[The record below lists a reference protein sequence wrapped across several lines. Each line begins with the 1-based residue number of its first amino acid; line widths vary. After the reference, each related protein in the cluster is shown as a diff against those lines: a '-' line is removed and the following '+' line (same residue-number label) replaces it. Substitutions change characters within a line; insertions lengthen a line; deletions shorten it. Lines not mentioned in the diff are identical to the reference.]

1 MKKSLQRFLLLFMA
15 IVMSSSGA
23 WAEFKDFSAILNN
36 QRGTLLYESEQT
48 QGTAVTF
55 GVAVDADAKSVRV
68 AADDASA
75 VATISGTYHN
85 DHGMT
90 GLVVT
95 VPVEGSVKIIVGQCT
110 YSSSAIVVKNSDNQ
124 VVVQKT
130 PATACWKNDPSNV
143 TELYYTGE
151 ATTLTISGMGYCPYV
166 AVEKSTYVPTSY
178 AISYSLGDETAE
190 GAVPANA
197 TWTEGDTYTVP
208 ANYTLYKEGY
218 TLTGW
223 TDGTNTLKAGE
234 TYTPS
239 ADVTLTPVFTQNTK
253 NLSDRT
259 AEVTVKWDFQRQN
272 GAPTV
277 GYQNVT
283 GIWVTQA
290 TVEGETI
297 DVKLDFDTNNGGKIA
312 NANWTDWCQ
321 MNKDTKLTVPSA
333 KGAVVSM
340 EALYAITTTTIDG
353 QKDYTSDKTISATVA
368 STTETIDIVIGD
380 GSYYRYIQTVLPVVE
395 QGGGDDDTNVWEDIK
410 IDLTNAALLTT
421 EEAVQKTALSLGVAV
436 KDGAISRVETTD
448 PSCDIALSGT
458 FHSNE
463 HGWGNFSA
471 TVAVEG
477 PVRISMGT
485 CAWGGDVTV
494 KDAEG
499 NTVATF
505 NTNNGACYHN
515 DKTAN
520 IASAIYKGEA
530 TTLTISGG
538 SYTPYIAVEAVD
550 PSTLVETKTATFSL
564 GDYADCGVAPEAI
577 SADQNTEITI
587 PGNYTMYKEG
597 YTLTGWH
604 DGTSTIALGAKYT
617 LTDNVTLTPVF
628 TQNTKTL
635 ADRTEA
641 VTLKWNFRKDQGA
654 PVIAVE
660 GASNGIGVWVTQA
673 NVAGETIDVK
683 MDYDATS
690 GKINNASNTDWAQ
703 VNDGTTFT
711 IPSAK
716 GAAVSMEAYYQFKR
730 DGKTATTIDGQSD
743 YTAAKT
749 VSYTI
754 AGSAETIDIVVGSD
768 AGYLRYIQTVLPVVE
783 QGGEGGKTYTDE
795 AASVVFA
802 MNNLTSPGDYTATPA
817 DGFSTVAF
825 DYGDC
830 TLDGTTT
837 ITMTDGTDTGITAI
851 KFKPA
856 GQTTALN
863 WFVRPAAGLTF
874 TPTKVKGYINR
885 CGTDAEKGVTV
896 TAHKADGENVALGA
910 YTAWRQGKSS
920 SNKAYDEEA
929 VYYYEIELTA
939 DQQAQ
944 LAGTEGFYLT
954 ATVGVGNTKQG
965 AFGEVTISGKLN
977 GTLVAV
983 NKYTLALEAAPAE
996 GGSVSAYPASEE
1008 YIEGDV
1014 VQLTATENFGYDFV
1028 NWTNAAGEVVSTEA
1042 KFKYTVNA
1050 NETLTANF
1058 KKVNT
1063 YALDVKVEGGAN
1075 DYMVAVTPA
1084 PTVVDGKNMYEEGT
1098 KVTLTASSNP
1108 ILTFTNWSNGETAAG
1123 MAVTMTE
1130 DKAFTA
1136 SYSAKDFIVAWDF
1149 YKRGNAGR
1157 AADFAAADNDA
1168 VSLVMYNEAGESK
1181 SWLDKSQEAAGGYE
1195 GRPAAV
1201 CWVTGNAEGDVG
1213 HHYWQTC
1220 VNASAFTDIKV
1231 ITAMTYNYNA
1241 YSVQNVEYSL
1251 DGQEWT
1257 KLGSISIEG
1266 AKKWTDA
1273 TFSLPADAN
1282 NQQKVYIR
1290 WISDKTSTVSGAAS
1304 ANDGIALGATFI
1316 TGTAKLIDDGKAPE
1330 KVSTVPAD
1338 GASGASANG
1347 KIVITFDEK
1356 VKLTETAKAT
1366 LSRTAEVEYSA
1377 VTRAGSDAG
1386 EMVLPIAVSG
1396 KTVTCE
1402 YKGLEY
1408 NTGYTFKLAA
1418 GSVAD
1423 LTDNVINKDIVICFT
1438 TKVKP
1443 AVTKALYDFVVDV
1456 HGTLA
1461 EAFAAA
1467 NAKGVNNT
1475 VRYRILIPA
1484 GEYVLPAGQNDKT
1497 NKIELPDGSEVEKT
1511 FKDPT
1516 TYVSASNISFIG
1528 TGYGETRITNS
1539 CPKETVIGKYGEAN
1553 ISEGIGSSD
1562 VIDNMG
1568 TLNYF
1573 QGITIKT
1580 SMGDAR
1586 GRDIAFNDKGNKTI
1600 FKDACLWGYQDT
1612 YVSNNE
1618 GGKFYFEGGVIR
1630 GRTDYLC
1637 GKGDVFYNEV
1647 TLQQCGT
1654 GGYLAVPSIPKKY
1667 GYVFQ
1672 NCYIKKETSDVT
1684 FHLGRPWGKG
1694 TPIACFI
1701 NTKMDAD
1708 AIGNG
1713 WADMSGNWPKR
1724 FAEYNSF
1731 LTSGTQIDL
1740 SGRRT
1745 SWKDGQGVVHNNDP
1759 ILTIDDV
1766 QSMSLAN
1773 VMGQNDDWDPTALT
1787 EQASAPT
1794 NVVLVSE
1801 TKQLSWDDSNYVLGW
1816 VVFKNGKYAANLT
1829 TPSYTV
1835 DETNATWTVRAANEM
1850 GGLGEATTAT
1860 VSTAIVDVNTEAPA
1874 ADGPAYNTA
1883 GMRVNANA
1891 KGIIIRN
1898 GKKYVVK

>member
-23 WAEFKDFSAILNN
+23 WAAGTATAVLPTLPESAFNA
-36 QRGTLLYESEQT
+36 SEQT
-48 QGTAVTF
+48 DFT
-55 GVAVDADAKSVRV
+55 ADANGNVVFAPVYLFYGSGDLAKNQKWGKTS
-68 AADDASA
+68 DASA
-75 VATISGTYHN
+75 STTGTTWTAP
-85 DHGMT
+85 D
-90 GLVVT
+90 
-95 VPVEGSVKIIVGQCT
+95 GSVFKGSDAYPNYARKLNVRNTARTWAFRFTGAT
-110 YSSSAIVVKNSDNQ
+110 AVSALSAGNSSTQPLYMDVYHVADGAKGDLVKSVTNSDNA
-124 VVVQKT
+124 T
-130 PATACWKNDPSNV
+130 DPATVITVDGLDKAK
-143 TELYYTGE
+143 E
-151 ATTLTISGMGYCPYV
+151 YV
-166 AVEKSTYVPTSY
+166 VYFYAEKDNN
-178 AISYSLGDETAE
+178 ASLFEMSFATAE
-190 GAVPANA
+190 QTSG
-197 TWTEGDTYTVP
+197 
-208 ANYTLYKEGY
+208 
-218 TLTGW
+218 
-223 TDGTNTLKAGE
+223 GE
-234 TYTPS
+234 T
-239 ADVTLTPVFTQNTK
+239 
-253 NLSDRT
+253 
-259 AEVTVKWDFQRQN
+259 E
-272 GAPTV
+272 
-277 GYQNVT
+277 
-283 GIWVTQA
+283 
-290 TVEGETI
+290 
-297 DVKLDFDTNNGGKIA
+297 
-312 NANWTDWCQ
+312 
-321 MNKDTKLTVPSA
+321 
-333 KGAVVSM
+333 
-340 EALYAITTTTIDG
+340 
-353 QKDYTSDKTISATVA
+353 
-368 STTETIDIVIGD
+368 
-380 GSYYRYIQTVLPVVE
+380 
-395 QGGGDDDTNVWEDIK
+395 TNVWEDIK

-421 EEAVQKTALSLGVAV
+421 EEAVPGTALSLGVAV
-436 KDGAISRVETTD
+436 KNGAVSRVETTD
-448 PSCDIALSGT
+448 PSCDIALSGK
-458 FHSNE
+458 FHSIE

-587 PGNYTMYKEG
+587 PANYTIYKDG
-597 YTLTGWH
+597 YTLTGWN
-604 DGTSTIALGAKYT
+604 DGTNTVALGAAYT
-617 LTDNVTLTPVF
+617 LADNVTLTPVF

-690 GKINNASNTDWAQ
+690 GKINNAKNTDWAQ

-743 YTAAKT
+743 YTAANT

-783 QGGEGGKTYTDE
+783 QGGKTYTDE
-795 AASVVFA
+795 AASVVWGLSDGTT
-802 MNNLTSPGDYTATPA
+802 NVSTVNPT
-817 DGFSTVAF
+817 DGFSLTSF
-825 DYGDC
+825 DIGDA
-830 TLDGTTT
+830 T
-837 ITMTDGTDTGITAI
+837 ITGTGSSKEVTDVTFLKINPATGATDIISA
-851 KFKPA
+851 
-856 GQTTALN
+856 N
-863 WFVRPAAGLTF
+863 VRPAKGLTF
-874 TPTKVKGYINR
+874 TPKKVFAYIAR
-885 CGTDAEKGVTV
+885 GATDSENGVTV
-896 TAHKADGENVALGA
+896 SAVANGETIKLGNFTAHRYNKTQSEDKYGNN
-910 YTAWRQGKSS
+910 
-920 SNKAYDEEA
+920 SNYATQFS
-929 VYYYEIELTA
+929 IELTEE
-939 DQQAQ
+939 QQQ
-944 LAGTEGFYLT
+944 KLATTDIFSLRMTIGVASGKEGFFSNVMIDGT
-954 ATVGVGNTKQG
+954 
-965 AFGEVTISGKLN
+965 LN
-977 GTLVAV
+977 GTIEAV

-996 GGSVSAYPASEE
+996 GGSVSAYPKSEQ
-1008 YIEGDV
+1008 YTAGDE

-1050 NETLTANF
+1050 DETLTANF

-1063 YALDVKVEGGAN
+1063 YALDVTVEGGAN

-1098 KVTLTASSNP
+1098 KVKLTASSNP
-1108 ILTFTNWSNGETAAG
+1108 ILTFTNWSNGETVAE

-1136 SYSAKDFIVAWDF
+1136 SYSAKDFIAAWDF

-1168 VSLVMYNEAGESK
+1168 VSLVMYNEAGEAK

-1316 TGTAKLIDDGKAPE
+1316 TGTAKLIDDGKAPVE
-1330 KVSTVPAD
+1330 VSTVPAD
-1338 GASGASANG
+1338 GASGASAYG

-1356 VKLTETAKAT
+1356 VKLTEAAKAT

-1402 YKGLEY
+1402 YKGLDY
-1408 NTGYTFKLAA
+1408 STGYIFKLAA

-1443 AVTKALYDFVVDV
+1443 AVTKALYDFVVGDD
-1456 HGTLA
+1456 GTLA
-1461 EAFAAA
+1461 DAFAAA

-1497 NKIELPDGSEVEKT
+1497 NEIDLKEGGTVTKT

-1553 ISEGIGSSD
+1553 ISEGIGNGD

-1568 TLNYF
+1568 TSNYY

-1684 FHLGRPWGKG
+1684 FWLGRPWGSG

-1701 NTKMDAD
+1701 NTKMDAN
-1708 AIGNG
+1708 ALGNG

-1724 FAEYNSF
+1724 FAEYN
-1731 LTSGTQIDL
+1731 
-1740 SGRRT
+1740 
-1745 SWKDGQGVVHNNDP
+1745 
-1759 ILTIDDV
+1759 
-1766 QSMSLAN
+1766 
-1773 VMGQNDDWDPTALT
+1773 
-1787 EQASAPT
+1787 
-1794 NVVLVSE
+1794 
-1801 TKQLSWDDSNYVLGW
+1801 
-1816 VVFKNGKYAANLT
+1816 
-1829 TPSYTV
+1829 
-1835 DETNATWTVRAANEM
+1835 
-1850 GGLGEATTAT
+1850 
-1860 VSTAIVDVNTEAPA
+1860 
-1874 ADGPAYNTA
+1874 
-1883 GMRVNANA
+1883 
-1891 KGIIIRN
+1891 
-1898 GKKYVVK
+1898 

>member
-36 QRGTLLYESEQT
+36 QEGTLLNASEQT

-110 YSSSAIVVKNSDNQ
+110 YSSSAIVVKNSDSQ

-130 PATACWKNDPSNV
+130 PATACWKNDRNNV

-259 AEVTVKWDFQRQN
+259 SEVTVKWDFQRQN

-297 DVKLDFDTNNGGKIA
+297 DVKFDFDTNNGGKIA

-321 MNKDTKLTVPSA
+321 MNGGTKLTVPSA

-436 KDGAISRVETTD
+436 KGGAVSRVESTD

-550 PSTLVETKTATFSL
+550 PADLVESKTVTFSL
-564 GDYADCGVAPEAI
+564 GDYTDCGVVPAAI
-577 SADQNTEITI
+577 TSDEGTEITI

-597 YTLTGWH
+597 YTLTGWN

-641 VTLKWNFRKDQGA
+641 VTLKWNFRRDQGA
-654 PVIAVE
+654 PVLSYE
-660 GASNGIGVWVTQA
+660 GKAGFLVTQA
-673 NVAGETIDVK
+673 TVAGETIDVK
-683 MDYDATS
+683 MPFNTS
-690 GKINNASNTDWAQ
+690 PGKLNNTKNTDWAQ
-703 VNDGTTFT
+703 VNSGTTFT
-711 IPSAK
+711 VPSAK
-716 GAAVSMEAYYQFKR
+716 GAVVSMEAYNAI
-730 DGKTATTIDGQSD
+730 TTTTIDGQKD
-743 YTAAKT
+743 YTSGKT
-749 VSYTI
+749 ISYTI

-802 MNNLTSPGDYTATPA
+802 MNDLTSPGDYTATPA

-920 SNKAYDEEA
+920 SNKAYDKEA

-1058 KKVNT
+1058 NKVNT
-1063 YALDVKVEGGAN
+1063 YALDVTVEGGAN

-1108 ILTFTNWSNGETAAG
+1108 ILTFTNWSNGETTAE
-1123 MAVTMTE
+1123 MAVTMNE

-1136 SYSAKDFIVAWDF
+1136 TYSAKDFIAAWDF

-1157 AADFAAADNDA
+1157 AADFAAADNDV
-1168 VSLVMYNEAGESK
+1168 VSLVMYNEAGEAK

-1257 KLGSISIEG
+1257 KVGSITIEG

-1282 NQQKVYIR
+1282 NKEKVYIR

-1356 VKLTETAKAT
+1356 VKLTEAARAT
-1366 LSRTAEVEYSA
+1366 LSKTAEVEYSA

-1402 YKGLEY
+1402 YKGLDY
-1408 NTGYTFKLAA
+1408 NTGYTFNLAA

-1423 LTDNVINKDIVICFT
+1423 LTDNVIGKNIVICFT

-1443 AVTKALYDFVVDV
+1443 AVTKALYDFVVGED
-1456 HGTLA
+1456 GTLA

-1497 NKIELPDGSEVEKT
+1497 NEIELPDGSTVTKT

-1553 ISEGIGSSD
+1553 ISEGIGNGD

-1586 GRDIAFNDKGNKTI
+1586 GRDIAVNDKGNKTI

-1647 TLQQCGT
+1647 TLQQCGD

-1684 FHLGRPWGKG
+1684 FWLGRPWGSG

-1701 NTKMDAD
+1701 NTKMDAN
-1708 AIGNG
+1708 ALGNG

-1745 SWKDGQGVVHNNDP
+1745 SWTDKEGKTHNNDP

-1773 VMGQNDDWDPTALT
+1773 VMGQDDDWDPTALT

>member
-190 GAVPANA
+190 GVVPANA
-197 TWTEGDTYTVP
+197 TWTEGGTYTVP
-208 ANYTLYKEGY
+208 ANYTLYKKGY

-259 AEVTVKWDFQRQN
+259 AEVTLKWDFQRKN

-321 MNKDTKLTVPSA
+321 MNGGTKLTVPSA

-340 EALYAITTTTIDG
+340 EALSAITTTTIDG

-395 QGGGDDDTNVWEDIK
+395 QGGGDDDNNVWEDIK
-410 IDLTNAALLTT
+410 IDLTNGALLTT
-421 EEAVQKTALSLGVAV
+421 EEAVPGTALSLGVAV
-436 KDGAISRVETTD
+436 KGGAISRVETTD
-448 PSCDIALSGT
+448 PSCDIALSGK
-458 FHSNE
+458 FHSIE

-485 CAWGGDVTV
+485 CDWGGDVTV
-494 KDAEG
+494 KDALG

-505 NTNNGACYHN
+505 NTDNGACYHN

-587 PGNYTMYKEG
+587 PANYTIYKDG
-597 YTLTGWH
+597 YTLTGWT
-604 DGTSTIALGAKYT
+604 DGTNTVALGAAYT
-617 LTDNVTLTPVF
+617 LADNVTLTPVF

-690 GKINNASNTDWAQ
+690 GKINNAKNTDWAQ
-703 VNDGTTFT
+703 VNNGTTFT

-716 GAAVSMEAYYQFKR
+716 GAAVSMEAHYQFKR

-743 YTAAKT
+743 YTAANT

-795 AASVVFA
+795 AAAVVFA
-802 MNNLTSPGDYTATPA
+802 MNDLTNPGNYTADPA

-896 TAHKADGENVALGA
+896 TAHKADGENVALGT
-910 YTAWRQGKSS
+910 YTAWRQSKSS
-920 SNKAYDEEA
+920 SNKAYDKEA

-1063 YALDVKVEGGAN
+1063 YALDVTVEGGAN

-1098 KVTLTASSNP
+1098 KVKLTASSNE
-1108 ILTFTNWSNGETAAG
+1108 ILTFNNWSNGETAAE

-1136 SYSAKDFIVAWDF
+1136 TYSAKDFIAAWDF

-1157 AADFAAADNDA
+1157 AADFAAADNDV
-1168 VSLVMYNEAGESK
+1168 VSLVMYNEAGEAK

-1257 KLGSISIEG
+1257 KVGSISIEG

-1338 GASGASANG
+1338 GVSGASANG

-1356 VKLTETAKAT
+1356 VKLTEAARAT
-1366 LSRTAEVEYSA
+1366 LSKTAEVEYSA

-1386 EMVLPIAVSG
+1386 EMELPIAVSG

-1423 LTDNVINKDIVICFT
+1423 LTDNVIDKNIVICFT
-1438 TKVKP
+1438 TKDKP
-1443 AVTKALYDFVVDV
+1443 TVEKALYDFVVGED
-1456 HGTLA
+1456 GTLA

-1497 NKIELPDGSEVEKT
+1497 NEIELPDGSKVTKT

-1553 ISEGIGSSD
+1553 ISEGIGNGD

-1612 YVSNNE
+1612 YVSNSE
-1618 GGKFYFEGGVIR
+1618 KGKFYFEGGVIR

-1745 SWKDGQGVVHNNDP
+1745 SWTGSDGNTHENDP

-1773 VMGQNDDWDPTALT
+1773 VMGQDDDWDPTALT

-1816 VVFKNGKYAANLT
+1816 VVFKNGEYAANLT
-1829 TPSYTV
+1829 STSYTV
-1835 DETNATWTVRAANEM
+1835 DDTTATWTVRAANEM